1 MAHSVGFS
9 PVGFAFIT
17 IDIRTF
23 NKPTMATVRY
33 KVDTGANC
41 TTISHIQL
49 SDLGYNQDWI
59 KSGELLTGSA
69 CPTVATGNA
78 ISDCYRVILPE
89 IRIGEWV
96 GYN

>member
-1 MAHSVGFS
+1 MSHLS
-9 PVGFAFIT
+9 
-17 IDIRTF
+17 
-23 NKPTMATVRY
+23 Y
-33 KVDTGANC
+33 KVDTGANR
-41 TTISHIQL
+41 TTIGKDFL
-49 SDLGYNQDWI
+49 FDLGYDESWI